1 MNAFSDIEL
10 ERMQATQESAMMDLA
25 QVLTRSAGTGDYG
38 YGPATY
44 LAGRSIACGFD
55 PKPREVMGDTQ
66 VEMSDGT
73 LRLPI
78 GTAVTH
84 LDRVKITRRFGS
96 VVPAQTY
103 EIMGQPA
110 RGPSGL
116 VLNLRRV
123 TDGSDA

>member
-1 MNAFSDIEL
+1 MNVFSTAEL
-10 ERMQATQESAMMDLA
+10 ESMQDTQTGAMMDA
-25 QVLTRSAGTGDYG
+25 AIVLTRAAASGDYG

-44 LAGRSIACGFD
+44 TAGSTLACGFD

-66 VEMSDGT
+66 VEMSDGR

-78 GTAVTH
+78 ATTVTH
-84 LDRVKITRRFGS
+84 LDRVKVTKRFG
-96 VVPAQTY
+96 VTTPAQTY
-103 EIMGQPA
+103 EILGQPR

-123 TDGSDA
+123 TDGSDG